1 MLKIGVA
8 QSDIVMPIDIK
19 PIVMIIKVHDGEV
32 CRKGLLYLLA
42 VRHSVNSMQLAKID
56 EV

>member
-8 QSDIVMPIDIK
+8 QSDIVMRIDIK
-19 PIVMIIKVHDGEV
+19 PIVMIIRGHDGEV
-32 CRKGLLYLLA
+32 GRKGLLYSHA
-42 VRHSVNSMQLAKID
+42 VRHSVNSMQLGKLD